1 MTKVRQKGR
10 LYYILFCSDS
20 EFFKKYSII
29 RSDCLDTALYLALRK
44 YNHLNVFNVITEK
57 EFNRRSYLVMGFTF
71 LEDITN

>member
-10 LYYILFCSDS
+10 LYYILFRSDS

-44 YNHLNVFNVITEK
+44 YNHL
-57 EFNRRSYLVMGFTF
+57 MF
-71 LEDITN
+71 LM

>member
-1 MTKVRQKGR
+1 MSF
-10 LYYILFCSDS
+10 L
-20 EFFKKYSII
+20 KKYSII